1 MRTHRMNTLI
11 RKNSLIALTTAVLIL
26 STNLLSYAQNGNV
39 MQFDGVNNYV
49 DLGSAVA
56 NGTRTIE
63 FWLRPLVDIT
73 PDLAE
78 AKTLIARDAT
88 TSNIDEFNICFSPY
102 TWSGFGGRLRFTC
115 TYNANQSYSVYSD
128 NDFWESNQWYHV
140 AAVIHPSQGLLLF
153 INGIKQSSLSP
164 LFVTAIAPSTHI
176 TTIGC
181 WGDSYNRFYNGW
193 IDELRFSDIARY
205 DADFTPPCPEFDL
218 DNNTLGLYHFNEK
231 NGTMVTDYSSYSYNG
246 TNFGSTYLAEIICNT
261 NSIAILTTGNEP
273 AIFPNPTKYGF
284 HIPRNFY
291 NAGKINIEIFDTS
304 MKTALRVTP
313 LHSDFVDIHSLTSG
327 CYVYVLTDQDNQ
339 ILHKGTV
346 IKQ

>member
-26 STNLLSYAQNGNV
+26 STTLLSYAQNGNV

-56 NGTRTIE
+56 DGTRTIE
-63 FWLRPLVDIT
+63 FWFRTLVDIT

-164 LFVTAIAPSTHI
+164 LFVTALAPSPHI

-246 TNFGSTYLAEIICNT
+246 SNFGSTYLAEIICNT